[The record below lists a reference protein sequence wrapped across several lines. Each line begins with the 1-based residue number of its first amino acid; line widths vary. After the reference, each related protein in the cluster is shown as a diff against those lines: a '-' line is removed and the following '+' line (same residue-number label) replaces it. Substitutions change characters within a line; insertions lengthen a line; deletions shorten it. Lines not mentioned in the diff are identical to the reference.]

1 MTPRPGPRKLPAAP
15 VPEAIEDYEQVSVY
29 ALDDAEREALLST
42 HVECTFNWAT
52 RDGWPVGV
60 IMSYLWKDGRFWLTA
75 GAHRHRI
82 EAVRRDPRVSIVV
95 TSTGTRLAPG
105 KSVTA
110 TGRCVVHE
118 DAETKVWFYPE
129 FARHLYPDGKH
140 AQGFARRLDSKLRV
154 VLEVVPEKWISYD
167 GVKMSRDAAGK
178 LPPGEKSAPKSS
190 DAQRLEGELRRRG
203 LARERR

>member
-1 MTPRPGPRKLPAAP
+1 

-95 TSTGTRLAPG
+95 TSTGTKLAPG

-110 TGRCVVHE
+110 KGRCVVHE
-118 DAETKVWFYPE
+118 DAETKAWFYPE
-129 FARHLYPDGKH
+129 FARHLYPDERQ
-140 AQGFARRLDSKLRV
+140 AQAFARRLDSKLRV

-167 GVKMSRDAAGK
+167 GVKMFRDAAGK

-190 DAQRLEGELRRRG
+190 DTQRLERELRRRG
-203 LARERR
+203 LAKEKR